1 MKGLMRALAAAVLP
15 VLIVFSSDAGA
26 ARIKDISSFQGV
38 RTNQLMGYG
47 LVVGLPG
54 TGEKNNAFS
63 EQTFRTMLNNFGIKI
78 SDNLKP
84 KMKDVA
90 PVVVHAE
97 LPPFAKQ
104 GQTIDVTVSAIGE
117 AKSLRGGT
125 LIQTF
130 LRGADN
136 EVYAVAQGSLVVG
149 GFGAEGADGSKIVM
163 NTPTVGRTA
172 NGATV
177 EREVPTSFG
186 LGDTITINL
195 NTPDF
200 TTAMRTAQAINDELG
215 IEVAKAKDASSVTVS
230 APRDQNE
237 RVQFVATLENLEVDP
252 ADAKAKIVVN
262 ARTGTIIIGQN
273 VKLRPAAVTH
283 GGLTVTIRED
293 PQVSQPAPLS
303 NGTTQVVPNSSI
315 SVQEGSGRMFKFDAG
330 ATLDD
335 LVKAVNDIGLAPG
348 DLISVLE
355 ALQQAGAIEGDLQIM

>member
-117 AKSLRGGT
+117 AKSL
-125 LIQTF
+125 
-130 LRGADN
+130 
-136 EVYAVAQGSLVVG
+136 
-149 GFGAEGADGSKIVM
+149 
-163 NTPTVGRTA
+163 TA
-172 NGATV
+172 
-177 EREVPTSFG
+177 RSSRPSFG
-186 LGDTITINL
+186 ELTTRS
-195 NTPDF
+195 TPSRR
-200 TTAMRTAQAINDELG
+200 APL
-215 IEVAKAKDASSVTVS
+215 SSEAS
-230 APRDQNE
+230 APR
-237 RVQFVATLENLEVDP
+237 
-252 ADAKAKIVVN
+252 
-262 ARTGTIIIGQN
+262 ART
-273 VKLRPAAVTH
+273 
-283 GGLTVTIRED
+283 
-293 PQVSQPAPLS
+293 APR
-303 NGTTQVVPNSSI
+303 SS
-315 SVQEGSGRMFKFDAG
+315 
-330 ATLDD
+330 
-335 LVKAVNDIGLAPG
+335 
-348 DLISVLE
+348 
-355 ALQQAGAIEGDLQIM
+355 

>member
-15 VLIVFSSDAGA
+15 VLLVFSSDAGA

-149 GFGAEGADGSKIVM
+149 GFGAEG
-163 NTPTVGRTA
+163 
-172 NGATV
+172 
-177 EREVPTSFG
+177 FG
-186 LGDTITINL
+186 FKL
-195 NTPDF
+195 
-200 TTAMRTAQAINDELG
+200 
-215 IEVAKAKDASSVTVS
+215 
-230 APRDQNE
+230 
-237 RVQFVATLENLEVDP
+237 
-252 ADAKAKIVVN
+252 
-262 ARTGTIIIGQN
+262 IGQ
-273 VKLRPAAVTH
+273 
-283 GGLTVTIRED
+283 
-293 PQVSQPAPLS
+293 
-303 NGTTQVVPNSSI
+303 
-315 SVQEGSGRMFKFDAG
+315 
-330 ATLDD
+330 
-335 LVKAVNDIGLAPG
+335 
-348 DLISVLE
+348 
-355 ALQQAGAIEGDLQIM
+355 